1 MNKGVRSV
9 ERRPR
14 ETVSHV
20 HHAATE
26 SDKVRPAMQEMPG
39 LGHTEKPSTARIE
52 SVFIKK

>member
-14 ETVSHV
+14 EIVSHV